1 MLAQTT
7 RGGAPC
13 GPASHDAPPCGA
25 SPTLGRSDEDVDGE
39 NYPCRVHNLPVPTS
53 PGGPPSPLLTPRRTA
68 AAMVAL
74 VLGGFGIGTTEFV
87 TMGLLPE
94 IAEGID
100 VSIPAAGHTISA
112 YALGVVVGAPTIA
125 VLGTRV
131 PRRAMLVALMALF
144 VLGNAASALAGS
156 YALLSAARFLAGI
169 PHGAFFAVASIVAVD
184 LAAPGRGG
192 RAVSQVMLGI
202 PLATVVGVPTATWLG
217 QQLGWRSAYWA
228 VVVVGVATVAL
239 VLTAVPR
246 LEADEGASARTELAA
261 FRSAQLWLTLL
272 VGAIGFGGMFSMY
285 SYISP
290 MLRHETGVAASTVP
304 VFLLVFGVASVIGTI
319 VGGRL
324 VDRSVLRSVVG
335 AALSLAASLVLV
347 SAAVFLASASAS
359 VFVLALQLR
368 LMSVAGP
375 ARTLGAAGNHAALN
389 IANAV
394 GAWLGGAVIAAGWG
408 WRAPS
413 AVGSLLALAGLAIL
427 GLSVLLHRRDAR
439 AESLGA

>member
-1 MLAQTT
+1 MPSSSTA
-7 RGGAPC
+7 A
-13 GPASHDAPPCGA
+13 
-25 SPTLGRSDEDVDGE
+25 
-39 NYPCRVHNLPVPTS
+39 VPLTS
-53 PGGPPSPLLTPRRTA
+53 SRRL

-100 VSIPAAGHTISA
+100 VSIPTAGRTISA
-112 YALGVVVGAPTIA
+112 YALGVVIGAPTIA
-125 VLGTRV
+125 VLGSRV

-144 VLGNAASALAGS
+144 VLGNGASALAGG
-156 YALLSAARFLAGI
+156 YGELTAARLLAGV

-184 LAAPGRGG
+184 LAAPGRAG

-202 PLATVVGVPTATWLG
+202 PLATVVGVPAATWLG
-217 QQLGWRSAYWA
+217 QNLGWRSAYWA
-228 VVVVGVATVAL
+228 VAVVGVVTVAL
-239 VLTAVPR
+239 VLATVPR
-246 LEADEGASARTELAA
+246 LAADEGASARTELAA
-261 FRSAQLWLTLL
+261 LRSLQLWLTLL

-290 MLRHETGVAASTVP
+290 TLRHETGVSPSSVP
-304 VFLLVFGVASVIGTI
+304 LFLLVFGIGSVIGTV

-324 VDRSVLRSVVG
+324 VDRSVLRTVVG
-335 AALSLAASLVLV
+335 GSVSLAVTLVLV
-347 SAAVFLASASAS
+347 AVGAGSVIVVSVAVFLASASAS
-359 VFVLALQLR
+359 VFVLSLQLR

-389 IANAV
+389 IANAG

-413 AVGSLLALAGLAIL
+413 AAGSLLALAGLVIL
-427 GLSVLLHRRDAR
+427 GLSVLVHRR
-439 AESLGA
+439 GASVRPDTSPAA